1 MFGFIL
7 VADRELT
14 FAASALLRC
23 SLNERATDDTLR
35 CSLSACARIARG
47 EVRESS
53 VRTECAKCRFGGAFA
68 GSRAI
73 PHFAALRDG
82 TRRSRWPKLH
92 RSWRSREL
100 WLIRCDLELHAH
112 PPNTLRLSRA
122 ALLGADRTAARQP
135 PRRTQTRPE
144 RTAAGVTPVQVG
156 TNRGRPGGRAN
167 ERGRVGL

>member
-1 MFGFIL
+1 MSPKAQIFGACRRRA
-7 VADRELT
+7 ADAESVQTSDSGRSNKLEGRGAGAGSSRR
-14 FAASALLRC
+14 FAAADHINRC
-23 SLNERATDDTLR
+23 WTYILWTTARWRATESDDAFRSHLR
-35 CSLSACARIARG
+35 GFRKAMIVQIALAQPANG
-47 EVRESS
+47 N
-53 VRTECAKCRFGGAFA
+53 
-68 GSRAI
+68 
-73 PHFAALRDG
+73 
-82 TRRSRWPKLH
+82 RRQCCEFL
-92 RSWRSREL
+92 
-100 WLIRCDLELHAH
+100 